1 MNSWSSKMVMIKK
14 NIAEK
19 QIETQNIRLATLN
32 AISMTVNS
40 SLDLKEVLNKTI
52 DIILEILEPD
62 NVRIYLLDEKNNTL
76 NLVAHKGFSNNFI
89 KKKHIQSRNVGD
101 GLLGQTILTGKTKVV
116 DNFLRSKA
124 PYVDTFLEEGL
135 VSSAYLPLISKEK
148 QVGVMCVSSYTE
160 FNFSTD
166 YVAFLMAIG
175 NLIGIAINNAHLYE
189 TTKKAYEELKK
200 AQEII
205 IRTEKMASLGKL
217 AATIAHEINNPLA
230 AVLNYIK
237 LMIKIITR
245 GNFNPDRIEDIVR
258 YLKTMDSETTRCG
271 EIVKNLLA
279 FSRQS
284 KIHIAPYNIERIID
298 KTWLLIAHKLK
309 INGIEYKKVLG
320 PDIPKIKCDFKL
332 IQQVLL
338 NLLSNASEAMSNGG
352 KLTVIARRST
362 KKNYLEIIISD
373 TGCGISEQEKT
384 DIFEPFF
391 TTKEEGKG
399 VGLGLSVAYGIIAR
413 HNGFIEIESNLGQ
426 GSRFIIFLPY
436 EEKGDI
442 NENKA
447 SHSCG

>member
-1 MNSWSSKMVMIKK
+1 MNSWSSKMVMMKK

-19 QIETQNIRLATLN
+19 QIEAQNIRLAALN

-40 SLDLKEVLNKTI
+40 SLDLNEVLNKTI

-62 NVRIYLLDEKNNTL
+62 NVRIYLLNEKKDIL
-76 NLVAHKGFSNNFI
+76 NLVAHKGFSINFI
-89 KKKHIQSRNVGD
+89 KKKHIQSRKVGD
-101 GLLGQTILTGKTKVV
+101 GLLGQTLLTGKTKVV
-116 DNFLRSKA
+116 DNFLRSHA

-135 VSSAYLPLISKEK
+135 SSSAYLPLISKEK
-148 QVGVMCVSSYTE
+148 QVGVMCVSSYTG
-160 FNFSTD
+160 FKFSTD

-200 AQEII
+200 AQEVI

-245 GNFNPDRIEDIVR
+245 GNFNPNRIEDILR

-284 KIHIAPYNIERIID
+284 NIDIAPHDIEQIID

-309 INGIEYKKVLG
+309 INEIEYKKVIG
-320 PDIPKIKCDFKL
+320 PDLPKIQCDFKL

-338 NLLSNASEAMSNGG
+338 NLLSNASEAMPNGG

-373 TGCGISEQEKT
+373 TGCGISENEKAN
-384 DIFEPFF
+384 IFEPFF
-391 TTKEEGKG
+391 TTKDEGKG
-399 VGLGLSVAYGIIAR
+399 VGLGLSVAYGIIAK

-426 GSRFIIFLPY
+426 GSSFRIFLPH
-436 EEKGDI
+436 GG
-442 NENKA
+442 
-447 SHSCG
+447 H